1 MERFLAA
8 ADRLC
13 LTSSV
18 ALDAAGAVELEE
30 ETEQVFG
37 VFEAV
42 ELVFGEDARSC
53 PGHVHVT
60 SRRVVWSS
68 SMPDNSAVVLRYPQ
82 IMMHAVSRDLAAFPQ
97 PCIYV
102 QLDVESCTAS
112 GLPPLDNEAADEAED
127 EPDSELRLVPQDA
140 DCLEKMFQALCDCAA
155 LNPDSENEGEGD
167 FYFDEA
173 EVMAGLDPAT
183 RAALMAQQLQG
194 GMALEDCAEGL
205 EGGDG
210 GLEQMAEEDLA
221 KYEDDDEEDNSI
233 VPGAADMPAQP
244 APHGNGHC

>member
-18 ALDAAGAVELEE
+18 ALDATGAVELEE

-37 VFEAV
+37 IFEAV

-68 SMPDNSAVVLRYPQ
+68 M
-82 IMMHAVSRDLAAFPQ
+82 
-97 PCIYV
+97 
-102 QLDVESCTAS
+102 
-112 GLPPLDNEAADEAED
+112 
-127 EPDSELRLVPQDA
+127 
-140 DCLEKMFQALCDCAA
+140 EKMFQALCDCAA

-210 GLEQMAEEDLA
+210 GLEQVRRRL
-221 KYEDDDEEDNSI
+221 
-233 VPGAADMPAQP
+233 
-244 APHGNGHC
+244 

>member
-1 MERFLAA
+1 MAA
-8 ADRLC
+8 RRQGGKRAA
-13 LTSSV
+13 V
-18 ALDAAGAVELEE
+18 AV
-30 ETEQVFG
+30 
-37 VFEAV
+37 
-42 ELVFGEDARSC
+42 
-53 PGHVHVT
+53 
-60 SRRVVWSS
+60 
-68 SMPDNSAVVLRYPQ
+68 
-82 IMMHAVSRDLAAFPQ
+82 
-97 PCIYV
+97 
-102 QLDVESCTAS
+102 
-112 GLPPLDNEAADEAED
+112 
-127 EPDSELRLVPQDA
+127 
-140 DCLEKMFQALCDCAA
+140 EKMFQALCDCAA